1 MHICPATLHNAAES
15 VNRIGAWYHVGNGM
29 IGSVWRKLDERI
41 VYSKYRTILNR
52 TFETPEG
59 VQDFEI
65 KLEPDGAAV
74 LALTPERGVL
84 LVREFRP
91 GTEEWLL
98 ELPGG
103 NVDGEENA
111 NTTAARELLEETG
124 YSASLRYAG
133 AMADCAYSTRRRH
146 VFVADDARRLH
157 ESPEGLEIVLMP
169 LPDFREHLRG
179 GKLTDVGAGYRG
191 LDALGLL

>member
-1 MHICPATLHNAAES
+1 MWNK
-15 VNRIGAWYHVGNGM
+15 R
-29 IGSVWRKLDERI
+29 DERV
-41 VYSKYRTILNR
+41 VYSNYRTILNR
-52 TFETPEG
+52 TFETPDG

-74 LALTPERGVL
+74 LALTSAREVL

-103 NVDGEENA
+103 NVDRGE
-111 NTTAARELLEETG
+111 NTDAAASRELLEETG
-124 YSASLRYAG
+124 YTASLHYAG
-133 AMADCAYSTRRRH
+133 AMVDCAYSTRRRH
-146 VFVADDARRLH
+146 IFVGDDARRLCDSA
-157 ESPEGLEIVLMP
+157 EELEVVLMP
-169 LPDFREHLRG
+169 LPEFRDHLRTG
-179 GKLTDVGAGYRG
+179 LLTDTGAAYRG

>member
-1 MHICPATLHNAAES
+1 MWEKRAER
-15 VNRIGAWYHVGNGM
+15 V
-29 IGSVWRKLDERI
+29 
-41 VYSKYRTILNR
+41 VYSGYRTIVTK
-52 TFETPEG
+52 TFVTPSG

-65 KLEPDGAAV
+65 KSEPDAAV
-74 LALTPERGVL
+74 SLALTADQEVL

-103 NVDGEENA
+103 NVDNGEDA
-111 NTTAARELLEETG
+111 DAAAARELLEETG
-124 YSASLRYAG
+124 FSVTLRYAG
-133 AMADCAYSTRRRH
+133 PMVDCAYSTRRCH
-146 VFVADDARRLH
+146 VFVGNDAMRLR
-157 ESPEGLEIVLMP
+157 ESAEGLEVVLMG
-169 LPDFREHLRG
+169 LPDFRDHLRA